1 MSFDE
6 FDCEVSRGVF
16 VAILLLNI
24 GNLYV
29 VTPLCIVKNYFL
41 SVAALKNDV
50 ICGITFLNFTKLLI
64 APEEVQERARKKYL
78 NGLAYKLYMKL
89 YYFCFTRHAISIIC

>member
-78 NGLAYKLYMKL
+78 NG
-89 YYFCFTRHAISIIC
+89 